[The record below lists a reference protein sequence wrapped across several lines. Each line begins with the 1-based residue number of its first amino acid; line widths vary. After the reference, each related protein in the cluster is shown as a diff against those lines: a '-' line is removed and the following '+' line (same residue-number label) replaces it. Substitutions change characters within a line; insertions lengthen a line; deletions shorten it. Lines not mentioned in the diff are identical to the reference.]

1 MSAALQIND
10 LAPNFS
16 APDQDNQIHQL
27 SDYKGKYLVLYFY
40 PKDDTPGCTKEACS
54 MRDNIQELKNKA
66 EVVGVSADTI
76 ESHQKFV
83 EKYGLPFT
91 LLADPEKKIIDAYGA
106 DGLIFKKRVT
116 FLINPEGKIVK
127 IYDKVDVNKHAEQIL
142 KDLI

>member
-1 MSAALQIND
+1 MKRILLCAGVLMLGFGKVQAEALKVGD
-10 LAPNFS
+10 PAPNFTAAAS
-16 APDQDNQIHQL
+16 DGSQIELKSVTGKAPI
-27 SDYKGKYLVLYFY
+27 VLYFY

-54 MRDNIQELKNKA
+54 LRDNIQELKKVA

-106 DGLIFKKRVT
+106 DGL
-116 FLINPEGKIVK
+116 
-127 IYDKVDVNKHAEQIL
+127 
-142 KDLI
+142 